1 MKVPDHPEYI
11 QNETIT
17 LDEEVYPI
25 LGLAVIPG
33 NYSDPHMLEFNWTFI
48 EFTPIEL
55 LIKLDF
61 ENKMYV
67 SSHNKHPD

>member
-33 NYSDPHMLEFNWTFI
+33 NYSDPHMLAFNWTFI

-55 LIKLDF
+55 LI
-61 ENKMYV
+61 
-67 SSHNKHPD
+67 